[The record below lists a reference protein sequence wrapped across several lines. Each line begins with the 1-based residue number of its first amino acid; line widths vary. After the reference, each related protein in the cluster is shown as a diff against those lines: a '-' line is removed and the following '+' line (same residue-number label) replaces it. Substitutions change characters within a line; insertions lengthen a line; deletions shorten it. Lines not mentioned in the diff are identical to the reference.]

1 MRCTVAPWGA
11 RKYVILGLTPHRRPL
26 GGARGSA
33 PSLLFVLTFA
43 VSLLGAWVSFWPSWA
58 PLGPFFVSPWGG
70 LGRLLGC
77 SGRRN
82 FDEGRRPKTSK
93 SLGHHFFSLLEP
105 AWEASW
111 ESLWPSRASLAARD
125 ARDGLLSCSVSLSG
139 DHQESGGVLG
149 LGATWGHLEAILG
162 CLEASSG
169 AHVDAVGGHPAEL
182 FTLRESPPAQPKTAT
197 LAKSTDYRD
206 LLVIFSAT
214 MPRGPEE
221 LL

>member
-1 MRCTVAPWGA
+1 M
-11 RKYVILGLTPHRRPL
+11 
-26 GGARGSA
+26 
-33 PSLLFVLTFA
+33 
-43 VSLLGAWVSFWPSWA
+43 
-58 PLGPFFVSPWGG
+58 G
-70 LGRLLGC
+70 LG
-77 SGRRN
+77 
-82 FDEGRRPKTSK
+82 
-93 SLGHHFFSLLEP
+93 
-105 AWEASW
+105 
-111 ESLWPSRASLAARD
+111 
-125 ARDGLLSCSVSLSG
+125 
-139 DHQESGGVLG
+139 QI
-149 LGATWGHLEAILG
+149 WGHLEAILG

>member
-1 MRCTVAPWGA
+1 MGVLVAVSGVSCG
-11 RKYVILGLTPHRRPL
+11 KRRPRRLALLLCLSVWRSSGIWRRL
-26 GGARGSA
+26 GS
-33 PSLLFVLTFA
+33 
-43 VSLLGAWVSFWPSWA
+43 
-58 PLGPFFVSPWGG
+58 
-70 LGRLLGC
+70 
-77 SGRRN
+77 
-82 FDEGRRPKTSK
+82 
-93 SLGHHFFSLLEP
+93 
-105 AWEASW
+105 
-111 ESLWPSRASLAARD
+111 
-125 ARDGLLSCSVSLSG
+125 
-139 DHQESGGVLG
+139 
-149 LGATWGHLEAILG
+149 WGHLEAILG